1 MKTPVRLMLT
11 GGGTGGHLFPAIAT
25 AEALCDRIPGSEVLF
40 VGTKRKMD
48 KASLEQYGYATC
60 FIHSRGLKGKNLFSL
75 LQGMLVLPISCME
88 AIYHILRFKP
98 HLVVGVGGYVTGPV
112 VAAARLLGKPT
123 LIHEQNSVPGLANRK
138 LGSLVA
144 KICLSL
150 PGSEKNFPR
159 EKTVLTG
166 NPVRKEL
173 LELAGNQTAETKKKK
188 TLTLLV
194 LGGSLGAHRINEIV
208 SEAFSL
214 GLSALKN
221 VKVIHQTGPLDV
233 DMVKNKYNNNDI
245 ESTVAPFFK
254 DMAAIYKEAD
264 LLVSRAGATTLAE
277 LAVLGK
283 PAILIPY
290 PYAADNH
297 QEKNGEYYVQGGGAK
312 MFLEKNLTAEVLA
325 EQLVTLFTDP
335 QKLKKMGN
343 AMQERA
349 FPKAAERIVDE
360 CLNLLSRKPKTQ
372 NRKPQSHV

>member
-1 MKTPVRLMLT
+1 MNTPIRLMLT

-60 FIHSRGLKGKNLFSL
+60 SIHSRGLKGKSFFSL
-75 LQGMLVLPISCME
+75 LQGMLVLPISCVE

-150 PGSEKNFPR
+150 PGSEKSFPR

-214 GLSALKN
+214 GVSALKN
-221 VKVIHQTGPLDV
+221 VKVIHQTGSLDV
-233 DMVKNKYNNNDI
+233 DMVKNKYNNNHI
-245 ESTVAPFFK
+245 ESIVAPFFT

-277 LAVLGK
+277 LSVLGK

-312 MFLEKNLTAEVLA
+312 MFIEKNLTPELLA
-325 EQLVTLFTDP
+325 EQLEVLFTDP
-335 QKLKKMGN
+335 EKLKEMGK

-360 CLNLLSRKPKTQ
+360 CLNLLKQKSKTE